1 MIDNKDMIKPEDF
14 SKAVNMMIV
23 NGFDVLESVGCL
35 LDSDVGSV
43 YPMNEDG
50 SPDWDN
56 EINLYQDEVS
66 DEWINSLSKK
76 DLNLIKP
83 FI

>member
-1 MIDNKDMIKPEDF
+1 MIKPEDF

-23 NGFDVLESVGCL
+23 SGFDVLESVGCL